1 MVDKQRYIPDFA
13 NDGIP
18 VIPPEVIEAFKNKP
32 LSLIDEQ
39 RYIQLHR
46 ADLAR
51 WLYGSAEKNCHEPE
65 QKRAYLLGALSVL
78 GLLKFSKENADVVQL
93 LERLYK
99 SESYVDESHTD
110 PPITG

>member
-1 MVDKQRYIPDFA
+1 MIDKERYSHDFD

-18 VIPPEVIEAFKNKP
+18 AIPPEVIEAFKNKP
-32 LSLIDEQ
+32 LNLIDEQ

-93 LERLYK
+93 LERLYE
-99 SESYVDESHTD
+99 SESHVDESHID
-110 PPITG
+110 PSTTG